1 MGIRV
6 TWTYTVQWIERLGG
20 NLGYDSTRLRSA
32 HNGKGQNWLAV
43 KVLIF
48 FFFFYVRGLREGKNK
63 NENIYKTAGAA
74 WLSGKCFTYTNTEPD
89 NMVTS

>member
-1 MGIRV
+1 MILQGYVVLTMGKA
-6 TWTYTVQWIERLGG
+6 
-20 NLGYDSTRLRSA
+20 N
-32 HNGKGQNWLAV
+32 NGWQSSV
-43 KVLIF
+43 F
-48 FFFFYVRGLREGKNK
+48 FFNVRGLREGKNK

>member
-1 MGIRV
+1 MIL
-6 TWTYTVQWIERLGG
+6 Q
-20 NLGYDSTRLRSA
+20 GYVVLTIKCSA
-32 HNGKGQNWLAV
+32 HIHSQV
-43 KVLIF
+43 F
-48 FFFFYVRGLREGKNK
+48 FFFFFNVRGLREGKNK

>member
-1 MGIRV
+1 MILQGYVVLTMGKA
-6 TWTYTVQWIERLGG
+6 
-20 NLGYDSTRLRSA
+20 N
-32 HNGKGQNWLAV
+32 NGWQSKC
-43 KVLIF
+43 F
-48 FFFFYVRGLREGKNK
+48 FFFLNVRGLREGKNK